1 MGLADEYTPKV
12 TDTPSK
18 PSGLADSMRQIG
30 ALSTVGLSFVL
41 AIAIGSGIGYLLMTR
56 FGLGSWVF
64 LLFFVFGVVAGIL
77 NVYRTA
83 SRFLK

>member
-1 MGLADEYTPKV
+1 MGLCDEYTPKV
-12 TDTPSK
+12 IDTPSK
-18 PSGLADSMRQIG
+18 RSGMADSMRQIG

-56 FGLGSWVF
+56 FDFGSWVF
-64 LLFFVFGVVAGIL
+64 LLFFAFGVVAGIL

-83 SRFLK
+83 GRFLK